1 MVRGMVR
8 GMVKV
13 SDSAFQGGRCS
24 LSLSLSLSL
33 FLSRETEAGPLFS
46 NHPPY
51 NVPVR
56 TLSPSPATHRE
67 EGL

>member
-1 MVRGMVR
+1 MVRGVVR

-33 FLSRETEAGPLFS
+33 SFS
-46 NHPPY
+46 LGKPRLDPY
-51 NVPVR
+51 FQIILLI
-56 TLSPSPATHRE
+56 TFQ
-67 EGL
+67 

>member
-1 MVRGMVR
+1 MVRGMIR

-33 FLSRETEAGPLFS
+33 SFSLSLGKPRLD
-46 NHPPY
+46 PY
-51 NVPVR
+51 FQIILL
-56 TLSPSPATHRE
+56 TTFQ
-67 EGL
+67 